1 MKLPED
7 GDRPLSI
14 NLVPMID
21 VIFSI
26 LAFFILSTLFLVPSE
41 GLDIKL
47 PEALQSASQT
57 QTALKVGINAQ
68 GQIRFQ
74 QEDIELEELTALI
87 EAAMAGDQG
96 QVIIQADAEV
106 DHGRVVAVMDQ
117 LRKIPGLQLAIATI
131 QPE

>member
-57 QTALKVGINAQ
+57 QTALKVGIDAQ

-74 QEDIELEELTALI
+74 QEDIELEELTSLI
-87 EAAMAGDQG
+87 EAAMTEDQG

-117 LRKIPGLQLAIATI
+117 LRKIPDLQLAIATI

>member
-41 GLDIKL
+41 GLDINL
-47 PEALQSASQT
+47 PEALRTESQT
-57 QTALKVGINAQ
+57 QEALKVGINAQ

-74 QEDIELEELTALI
+74 QQDIELENLVELVEAELTAEQTQI
-87 EAAMAGDQG
+87 
-96 QVIIQADAEV
+96 IIQADAEV

-117 LRKIPGLQLAIATI
+117 LRQIPGLQLAIATI